1 MLLDS
6 TFQVISMTT
15 IVTAGTLTLKDV
27 YPITHN
33 NKKRPVFLALILL
46 ASTELKRDTI

>member
-15 IVTAGTLTLKDV
+15 IVTAGTLTLKDI

-33 NKKRPVFLALILL
+33 TKKRPVFTGLEFG
-46 ASTELKRDTI
+46 STELKKDII